1 VGSSSTEI
9 FAHVSLLRTHDANS
23 SERSPTLSDSCHF
36 FVRHDTCHWYHLFR
50 DRCHAGACVIQAL
63 EVNPCRGQ
71 RIVERRVPND
81 TILFISNPCTD
92 MSASNASLLMSVL
105 IVRSRMRVPLS
116 VHPPHHAALQLFHDQ
131 ARQLRNQLEDR
142 RICHVSASCKLRRT
156 CSRYWLIVIFPA
168 DG

>member
-1 VGSSSTEI
+1 VGRRQRKGL
-9 FAHVSLLRTHDANS
+9 ARVSLLRKQDAKS
-23 SERSPTLSDSCHF
+23 SERSLTLSDSCHF

-50 DRCHAGACVIQAL
+50 DRCHAGVCVVQAL

-71 RIVERRVPND
+71 RIVEIIVPND

-92 MSASNASLLMSVL
+92 MSASNASLLLSVL

-116 VHPPHHAALQLFHDQ
+116 VHPHIAQPCNSSTTNLDNFETS
-131 ARQLRNQLEDR
+131 LEDR

-156 CSRYWLIVIFPA
+156 CCRYWLIVIFPA